1 MERPEASLQALL
13 DRAFA
18 RVKAADANQA
28 IADMR
33 LEEGSDDRP
42 AVSYEAIVPASN
54 PAEYLTGSLMPR
66 LVYFLDSGGFK
77 LPRCGRVFISL
88 FHGDDL
94 FFIRA
99 ADAVDE
105 LSRITGLSPTQ
116 MVQRFGSQSG
126 IPLP

>member
-88 FHGDDL
+88 FH
-94 FFIRA
+94 

>member
-13 DRAFA
+13 NRAFA
-18 RVKAADANQA
+18 QVK
-28 IADMR
+28 
-33 LEEGSDDRP
+33 
-42 AVSYEAIVPASN
+42 
-54 PAEYLTGSLMPR
+54 
-66 LVYFLDSGGFK
+66 
-77 LPRCGRVFISL
+77 
-88 FHGDDL
+88 
-94 FFIRA
+94 A